1 MGMRCLELVLL
12 LWVPG
17 LLQAQGPQ
25 PCSAPSL
32 YAGFLLSVQESYPHG
47 TKISY
52 SCNDG
57 YKAEGR
63 GWWGTSTCFNGLWF
77 GIPVCIINPP
87 TCREPPRIS
96 NAAIINQDFQDVF
109 TQDTEVVYQCK
120 DGYTTKEGATK
131 KSVFCRAG
139 VWTDVPT
146 CAPTAGPGSKD
157 TVSIDNCG
165 EIPHVPNG
173 LPEPQ
178 EQQRSLKYTCQNFYK
193 LVGPDT
199 VVCHRGGTWSEVPTC
214 KEDFCFLDTTKYSD
228 LTNSGNTFIRNGDTE
243 YPRCVDKWM
252 FKRSAV
258 VRCID
263 GNLTVSICCNWTT
276 INAGLC

>member
-1 MGMRCLELVLL
+1 MEVRCLEFVLL

-32 YAGFLLSVQESYPHG
+32 DAGFFLPVQESYPHG

-57 YKAEGR
+57 YKAERG
-63 GWWGTSTCFNGLWF
+63 GWWGTSTCFDGLWF
-77 GIPVCIINPP
+77 GIPACIENPP

-96 NAAIINQDFQDVF
+96 NATIINLDFQDVF

-120 DGYTTKEGATK
+120 DGHTTKEGATK

-146 CAPTAGPGSKD
+146 CAPSTGPGSTD
-157 TVSIDNCG
+157 THPTVTSCSCVLDLSRLNIGQTIQINMEDG
-165 EIPHVPNG
+165 EKKWIECTQWKEHWMVARCSNG
-173 LPEPQ
+173 KIEATSCCSRETL
-178 EQQRSLKYTCQNFYK
+178 RLN
-193 LVGPDT
+193 
-199 VVCHRGGTWSEVPTC
+199 
-214 KEDFCFLDTTKYSD
+214 
-228 LTNSGNTFIRNGDTE
+228 
-243 YPRCVDKWM
+243 RCW
-252 FKRSAV
+252 F
-258 VRCID
+258 
-263 GNLTVSICCNWTT
+263 NLMQ
-276 INAGLC
+276 

>member
-1 MGMRCLELVLL
+1 MEVRCLEFVLL

-32 YAGFLLSVQESYPHG
+32 DAGFFLPVQESYPHG

-57 YKAEGR
+57 YKAERG
-63 GWWGTSTCFNGLWF
+63 GWWGTSTCFDGIWF
-77 GIPVCIINPP
+77 GTPACIENPP
-87 TCREPPRIS
+87 TCREPPKIS
-96 NAAIINQDFQDVF
+96 NATIINLDFQDVF
-109 TQDTEVVYQCK
+109 TQNTEVVYQCK
-120 DGYTTKEGATK
+120 DGHTTKEGATK

-146 CAPTAGPGSKD
+146 CAPSTGPGHP
-157 TVSIDNCG
+157 TVTSIDNCG
-165 EIPHVPNG
+165 AFPQVPNG
-173 LPEPQ
+173 LAEPH
-178 EQQRSLKYTCQNFYK
+178 ERLHLKYTCQDYYK

-214 KEDFCFLDTTKYSD
+214 KVDFCRLNTAEYPDLLDTTYP
-228 LTNSGNTFIRNGDTE
+228 FIRNGDTE
-243 YPRCVDKWM
+243 SRRCVDKWT
-252 FKRSAV
+252 FTTYAL
-258 VRCID
+258 VRCIEMK
-263 GNLTVSICCNWTT
+263 LSVSRCCNMFQ
-276 INAGLC
+276 IRQDQC